1 MTLRGNSH
9 AILVN
14 PSLFNHRLIASMY
27 RSCGHTRNTDTGL
40 LTETVLLMMGDGVAL
55 DVTVLIDSGAKGG
68 NGFTYVM
75 GVMSA
80 ALLMLTGGA
89 VKYVGFV
96 IG

>member
-1 MTLRGNSH
+1 
-9 AILVN
+9 
-14 PSLFNHRLIASMY
+14 
-27 RSCGHTRNTDTGL
+27 
-40 LTETVLLMMGDGVAL
+40 MMGDGVAL